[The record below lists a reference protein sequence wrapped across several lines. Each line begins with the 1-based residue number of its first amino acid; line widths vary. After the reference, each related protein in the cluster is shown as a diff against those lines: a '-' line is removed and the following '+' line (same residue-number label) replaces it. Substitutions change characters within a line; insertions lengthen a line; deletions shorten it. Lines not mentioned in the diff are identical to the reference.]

1 MQPFSPNA
9 GPRHTVRDEYY
20 IIILLPT
27 SQPFSLTMRV
37 ALIAIALAVVA
48 VAVVAVVPDTDRDGI
63 LDP

>member
-9 GPRHTVRDEYY
+9 GPRHTVRDEYQ
-20 IIILLPT
+20 IILLPT